1 MISLRD
7 AFASAIALSP
17 SASSSMCGLY
27 FNTEIAAADWIR
39 FAVLATFRRKIG
51 WRWLLDRIDWFAE
64 NCKIG
69 RIWVDVGRD
78 H

>member
-1 MISLRD
+1 MVYSTLVTLRRKGYQGR
-7 AFASAIALSP
+7 SP
-17 SASSSMCGLY
+17 WL
-27 FNTEIAAADWIR
+27 
-39 FAVLATFRRKIG
+39 VTFRRKIG

>member
-1 MISLRD
+1 M
-7 AFASAIALSP
+7 FTIALVGQKGGTGKTTI
-17 SASSSMCGLY
+17 ALGLAV
-27 FNTEIAAADWIR
+27 AAAVSKNLCPWR
-39 FAVLATFRRKIG
+39 VFCAPLATFRRKIG